1 MKILVLTA
9 VAAAL
14 WSAPVR
20 AQSEAGPAREILA
33 LERQAMDGWLK
44 GNPDP
49 QLAISDPEIT
59 FIHDAVLDKRI
70 EGLAALKALYEPYRG
85 MPLFESY
92 EIFEP
97 KVQAAG
103 SVAILTYQLVRHMG
117 GATTRWN
124 GTQVYQK
131 KGDAWRV
138 IHSHWSAAKQ
148 PNP

>member
-1 MKILVLTA
+1 MFKPVLL
-9 VAAAL
+9 AAAL
-14 WSAPVR
+14 LWCGPVR

-70 EGLAALKALYEPYRG
+70 EGLAALRQVYEPYRG
-85 MPLFESY
+85 MPLFDSY
-92 EIFEP
+92 EILEP
-97 KVQAAG
+97 KVQSSG
-103 SVAILTYQLVRHMG
+103 GVAVLTYQLVRHAG
-117 GATTRWN
+117 GAITRWN
-124 GTQVYQK
+124 ATQVYQR
-131 KGDAWRV
+131 KGDSWRV

-148 PNP
+148 